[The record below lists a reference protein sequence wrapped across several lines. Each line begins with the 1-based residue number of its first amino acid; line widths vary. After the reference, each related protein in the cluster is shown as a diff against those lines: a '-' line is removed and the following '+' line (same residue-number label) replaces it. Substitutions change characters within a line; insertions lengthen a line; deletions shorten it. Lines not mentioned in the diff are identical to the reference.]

1 MSCNSLT
8 VGASAWLQGFQAA
21 PRYNLASFRVLRL
34 PNHWLVSE
42 LQRPVHKPVAVYKHC
57 CMLTS
62 YNTIKQRIEVWF
74 PQALASV
81 QGIEEYL
88 IG

>member
-42 LQRPVHKPVAVYKHC
+42 LQRRSAQAC
-57 CMLTS
+57 CCL
-62 YNTIKQRIEVWF
+62 
-74 PQALASV
+74 QALLHANIL
-81 QGIEEYL
+81 QYN
-88 IG
+88 